1 MSYVMLSPETVLH
14 NESILSYKG
23 KEKRVIF
30 IGCRVYALE
39 SADPSG
45 VDWWAAQTSVRMY

>member
-1 MSYVMLSPETVLH
+1 MLSPDTVLH
-14 NESILSYKG
+14 NESILSYKV

-45 VDWWAAQTSVRMY
+45 VDWWAAQTY